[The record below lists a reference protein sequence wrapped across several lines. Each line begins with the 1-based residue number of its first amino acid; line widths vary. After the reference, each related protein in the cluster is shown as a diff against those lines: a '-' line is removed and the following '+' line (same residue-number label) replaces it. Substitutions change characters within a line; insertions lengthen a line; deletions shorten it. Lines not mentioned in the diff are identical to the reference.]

1 MKLWKAVTMNQGSPA
16 WHGWRRNG
24 IGASEARYLI
34 GWNTGLPSELL
45 FKIKTEEDRP
55 FRGNAR
61 TRQGQELEP
70 IARSAFEQRVQR
82 RYEPVC
88 IEHVEQPWLRSSL
101 DGLSSCGRF
110 ALEIKCGPV
119 ALAKAAAGE
128 ISHDYCAQLQ
138 YILAITGFPEID
150 FWCYMPDDQ
159 PVCITIPRDQDHI
172 DRLVENAAVMW
183 ARIARFRGH

>member
-1 MKLWKAVTMNQGSPA
+1 MKLWKVVTMNQGSPA

-128 ISHDYCAQLQ
+128 ISHDYRAQLQ